1 MHIDPT
7 THEHA
12 TSAKVYS
19 YEAEFD
25 VGPDAV
31 SWTASVSEGGSQFD
45 PISGSI
51 PLTSPALPTLAEEMV
66 RDEIVK
72 RIDTSTRRSTSRQ
85 GRPSRRSS
93 GSALD

>member
-25 VGPDAV
+25 VGADAIN
-31 SWTASVSEGGSQFD
+31 WKASVSEGGAQFE

-51 PLTSPALPTLAEEMV
+51 PLTSPALPTLAEQVV

-72 RIDTSTRRSTSRQ
+72 RIDTLGAPPTTS
-85 GRPSRRSS
+85 G
-93 GSALD
+93 

>member
-1 MHIDPT
+1 MHIEPT

-25 VGPDAV
+25 VGADAIT
-31 SWTASVSEGGSQFD
+31 WKASVSEGGAQFD

-51 PLTSPALPTLAEEMV
+51 PLTSPALASLAEQVV

-72 RIDTSTRRSTSRQ
+72 RIDTLGAAPTTSV
-85 GRPSRRSS
+85 
-93 GSALD
+93 

>member
-7 THEHA
+7 THERA

-25 VGPDAV
+25 IGADAIT
-31 SWTASVSEGGSQFD
+31 WKASVSEGGVQFD

-51 PLTSPALPTLAEEMV
+51 PLTSPALPTLAEETV

-72 RIDTSTRRSTSRQ
+72 RIDTLDDTRRGDSPPT
-85 GRPSRRSS
+85 RP
-93 GSALD
+93 A

>member
-25 VGPDAV
+25 VGADAIT
-31 SWTASVSEGGSQFD
+31 WKASVSEGGAQLD

-51 PLTSPALPTLAEEMV
+51 PLTSPALRVLAKEAV

-72 RIDTSTRRSTSRQ
+72 RIDSFDDTRN
-85 GRPSRRSS
+85 PHVI
-93 GSALD
+93 

>member
-25 VGPDAV
+25 VGADAIT
-31 SWTASVSEGGSQFD
+31 WKASISEGGAQFD

-51 PLTSPALPTLAEEMV
+51 PLTSPALPTLAEQVV

-72 RIDTSTRRSTSRQ
+72 RIDTLGAPPTTS
-85 GRPSRRSS
+85 G
-93 GSALD
+93 